1 MRLNTLCPFERCT
14 QQSVRN
20 DSRDAAI
27 SLANTSSCRLVRRKH
42 PKIHV
47 WVVLFKTSG
56 LRTSL
61 ELSFYTNVAR
71 FLPRKRLAHPKNGH
85 FLYRFPIN
93 PISLPRLYVCVCVC
107 VDLASTGV
115 QVVAVGGEEQMGEA
129 SMVTGGQQGQQGA
142 VLAGVEAGAAG
153 EGAAGV
159 NRQAGA
165 EAQAGDDPALALL
178 LHCSRGGKG
187 CTLAPPAGQNG
198 FITEHF
204 TELAP
209 LMQNSSSSGCSL
221 NISKT
226 RTLLLHLSH
235 FSDYSLLLLLKP
247 LSMP

>member
-1 MRLNTLCPFERCT
+1 
-14 QQSVRN
+14 
-20 DSRDAAI
+20 
-27 SLANTSSCRLVRRKH
+27 
-42 PKIHV
+42 
-47 WVVLFKTSG
+47 
-56 LRTSL
+56 
-61 ELSFYTNVAR
+61 
-71 FLPRKRLAHPKNGH
+71 
-85 FLYRFPIN
+85 
-93 PISLPRLYVCVCVC
+93 
-107 VDLASTGV
+107 
-115 QVVAVGGEEQMGEA
+115 MGEA
-129 SMVTGGQQGQQGA
+129 SVVTGGQQGQQGA

-198 FITEHF
+198 FRTEHF

-226 RTLLLHLSH
+226 
-235 FSDYSLLLLLKP
+235 SDYSLLLLLKP